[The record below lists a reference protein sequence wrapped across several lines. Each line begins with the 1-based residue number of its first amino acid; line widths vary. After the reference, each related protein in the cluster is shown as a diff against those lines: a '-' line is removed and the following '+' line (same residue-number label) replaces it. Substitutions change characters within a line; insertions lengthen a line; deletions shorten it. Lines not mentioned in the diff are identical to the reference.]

1 MKLNSNTSLSEFYEF
16 SPRKITL
23 NFSLI
28 NKNEERLEII
38 NRFTRPNMPLWA
50 AIIASTSMPYL
61 FPEFASK

>member
-1 MKLNSNTSLSEFYEF
+1 MKLNSNTNLSEFYEF

-23 NFSLI
+23 NFSLV

-61 FPEFASK
+61 YP